1 MLGRFPLAFAAVSAA
16 LFLVLPSCG
25 PRLEPLV
32 SADGA
37 PAPRRSLP
45 ADAVVVHCSAAARI
59 DAPFVLHDDATS
71 VTGRVLLL
79 PEGAA
84 SRGHSGSAQGNFTV
98 SEAGDYHVWLR
109 ARWRDSCGNSLDLT
123 IDDQQPRVVQD
134 GIFSAW
140 HWVEA
145 GTCPLGAGEHKLT
158 LGEREDGIAAD
169 QILFTRDADF
179 LPTGAVTAEGVKTGV
194 RCFADDFTRSPG
206 HGMETWNLISGKWE
220 IVFSFDPNRIPNQ
233 YALVGSAV
241 DGRALA
247 AVKGPSWRGCRL
259 AFSVRPAEGGNFG
272 AVLERRADGEREL
285 SVAFALNGAG
295 ASLAVNTTEGE
306 LTAPLAGRLRPDQWH
321 RVEVER
327 WAWLLRVRL
336 DGVLVLDSWR
346 QVPAAGGVGL
356 FIRKGKVVFD
366 DVVVEEIP
374 WEADDGRD
382 FRMPWIAGKDAR
394 WFRPAEPDAARALIG
409 RRGDI
414 RLGAGALPIREFVLE
429 DDPTRKT
436 TCLVVAPD
444 LEDVGSAAGRRV
456 FRAPADDR
464 AGGSVV
470 TLRAPPKG
478 GAVRRAAI
486 RYGRPTPDVYV
497 VGPFHFTRSHID
509 DPSDYLDFTE
519 EEYRAMARSPEAQKL
534 LRRPRRMPMLG
545 SDKSPWAPIGGIWQ
559 VTGGLLRARGP
570 GAVLRHS
577 QAINSDMEF
586 RLRFRRLSPDTTMD
600 IELYGGP
607 EPGTRILIDTGDPAN
622 ETDLH
627 LACPYDDEWHDLR
640 IRTEGDLVTAA
651 LDGKPPLRRRLPR
664 ADGGWCY
671 LRVGRGAAEFDDIE
685 FMIDRRGR
693 GARFFAFDRR
703 ETEWWREGAWMDH
716 GGISC
721 ALASRWISLI
731 APADRGMLW
740 SKYVCGPDVQVAF
753 NVEENSKW
761 YGWRRNPS
769 HEHFPYDNICAVLA
783 DGTDFDR
790 GYRLEINADGR
801 SKTVLYRN
809 NTRVAEL
816 VQDGDFPMQYV
827 GGHAPYRPRRN
838 RINLVKRGGLLRA
851 FVNGVEILRYTD
863 PAPLP
868 VSRVAIGGYR
878 TRINFSHLEVR
889 ELARAK

>member
-1 MLGRFPLAFAAVSAA
+1 VSAA
-16 LFLVLPSCG
+16 GDDAS
-25 PRLEPLV
+25 
-32 SADGA
+32 
-37 PAPRRSLP
+37 RRSLP
-45 ADAVVVHCSAAARI
+45 ADAVVVHCSAAGRI
-59 DAPFVLHDDATS
+59 EVPFVLHDDATS

-79 PEGAA
+79 PEGAESSA
-84 SRGHSGSAQGNFTV
+84 HSGSAQASFTV
-98 SEAGDYHVWLR
+98 REAGDYQVWLR

-123 IDDQQPRVVQD
+123 IDGQQPRVVQD
-134 GIFSAW
+134 NIFAAW

-145 GTCPLGAGEHKLT
+145 GTYRLEAGKHELS
-158 LGEREDGIAAD
+158 LGEREDGIAVD
-169 QILFTRDADF
+169 QILFTRDAEF
-179 LPTGAVTAEGVKTGV
+179 LPTGAVTTAGVKAGV
-194 RCFADDFTRSPG
+194 RRFADDFTRSPG
-206 HGMETWNLISGKWE
+206 HGMETWNLVSGKWE
-220 IVFSFDPNRIPNQ
+220 IAFSFDPNRIPNQ
-233 YALVGSAV
+233 YALVGSAA
-241 DGRALA
+241 DGRAVA

-259 AFSVRPAEGGNFG
+259 AFSVRPGEGGNFG
-272 AVLERRADGEREL
+272 AVLDRGADGERGL
-285 SVAFALNGAG
+285 RLTFALGDAG
-295 ASLAVNTTEGE
+295 ASLTANTAGDDITVP
-306 LTAPLAGRLRPDQWH
+306 LTGALRPDQWH

-336 DGVLVLDSWR
+336 DGALVLDSWR
-346 QVPAAGGVGL
+346 QIPAAGGVGL
-356 FIRKGKVVFD
+356 FVRKGKVVFD

-374 WEADDGRD
+374 WEADDDRD
-382 FRMPWIAGKDAR
+382 FRMPWIVGKDAR
-394 WFRPAEPDAARALIG
+394 WFRPAEPDGARALIA
-409 RRGDI
+409 RRGEI
-414 RLGAGALPIREFVLE
+414 KINAGTLPIREFVLE
-429 DDPTRKT
+429 DVPARKT
-436 TCLVVAPD
+436 ACLVLAPG
-444 LEDVGSAAGRRV
+444 LESVGSAAGRRV

-464 AGGSVV
+464 AGGSVI

-497 VGPFHFTRSHID
+497 VGPFHFARPYID

-519 EEYRAMARSPEAQKL
+519 EEYQAMARSPEAQKL
-534 LRRPRRMPMLG
+534 LRRPKRMPMLG

-559 VTGGLLRARGP
+559 VTGGVLRARGP
-570 GAVLRHS
+570 GAALRHS
-577 QAINSDMEF
+577 QAINSDMEI
-586 RLRFRRLSPDTTMD
+586 RLRFRRLSPDTTVG

-607 EPGTRILIDTGDPAN
+607 APGTRVLIGDEGTDEA
-622 ETDLH
+622 DLH
-627 LACPYDDEWHDLR
+627 LACPPDEKWHDLR
-640 IRTEGDLVTAA
+640 LRTERDLVSAA
-651 LDGKPPLRRRLPR
+651 LDGKPPLLRRLPR

-685 FMIDRRGR
+685 FMIDRRGH
-693 GARFFAFDRR
+693 GSRFFAFDRR
-703 ETEWWREGAWMDH
+703 ETEWWREGTWMDH

-731 APADRGMLW
+731 APADRGTLW

-783 DGTDFDR
+783 DGTDFDK
-790 GYRLEINADGR
+790 GYRLELNADGR

-809 NTRVAEL
+809 NTRVAER
-816 VQDGDFPMQYV
+816 VQDSDFPMQYV

-851 FVNGVEILRYTD
+851 LVNGVEVLRYSD

-868 VSRVAIGGYR
+868 VSRVGIGGYR

-889 ELARAK
+889 ELARAGNQ